1 MATEFLN
8 DARKEIE
15 GRTEDFYKELKAFY
29 QGSGEAEAV
38 EDRYRLSVE
47 VKMRLTQDTGSKI
60 RNRYE
65 KLRLELEGRREI
77 VTQHGKA
84 VREYKCPNC
93 GGSVDILGG
102 GVCDYCNAAVSEG
115 FSVFKIEDP
124 SEYIADEEE
133 DEMFYLVIC
142 AENAPEGIT
151 VTATLVDE
159 NWDPVQE

>member
-29 QGSGEAEAV
+29 QGSWEAEAV

-84 VREYKCPNC
+84 LREYKCPNC

-102 GVCDYCNAAVSEG
+102 GVCDYCNAAVSG
-115 FSVFKIEDP
+115 RLLRV
-124 SEYIADEEE
+124 
-133 DEMFYLVIC
+133 
-142 AENAPEGIT
+142 
-151 VTATLVDE
+151 
-159 NWDPVQE
+159 